1 MLLSLG
7 KFSKRL
13 KLPPRLFLLF
23 EAPFMHMGSPGFILH
38 FSLLFFLHFY
48 LFVFLSYRLRMSL
61 RFSAHGS
68 IEFLICDTV
77 FSENSSL
84 FTGVALL

>member
-13 KLPPRLFLLF
+13 KLFSSFFFLKKLFFLRF
-23 EAPFMHMGSPGFILH
+23 EGPFMHMGSPGFILH

-48 LFVFLSYRLRMSL
+48 LLVFLSYRL
-61 RFSAHGS
+61 
-68 IEFLICDTV
+68 
-77 FSENSSL
+77 
-84 FTGVALL
+84 